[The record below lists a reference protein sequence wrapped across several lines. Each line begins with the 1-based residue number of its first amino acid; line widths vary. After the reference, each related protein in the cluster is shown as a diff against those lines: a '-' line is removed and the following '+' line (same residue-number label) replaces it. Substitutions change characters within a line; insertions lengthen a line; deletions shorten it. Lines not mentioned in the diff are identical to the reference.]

1 MDVIA
6 GLIEVP
12 RSLPQNQLLK
22 KGKTVIKNKKNFKK
36 KYNN

>member
-22 KGKTVIKNKKNFKK
+22 KRKTVIKNKKNFK
-36 KYNN
+36 NNSNN